1 MIQKYRK
8 NSDIG
13 IIIAILLL
21 ILGLNLNN
29 NFGGFLFIAGL
40 ILFMW
45 AICMYAVAKGYPWYI
60 GVVASMFSVLGLLV
74 LFFLHDYYK
83 EDKSEETKGEIPK
96 TETEQSNSSQDTTE
110 PSIAR
115 KLNQPINKGEVN
127 DFMYCQHCGSKIPQD
142 SKFCPKC
149 GNKTH

>member
-8 NSDIG
+8 NSDIS
-13 IIIAILLL
+13 IVIAILLL

-45 AICMYAVAKGYPWYI
+45 AVCMYAVAKGYPWYI

-127 DFMYCQHCGSKIPQD
+127 DFMYCQHCGAKIPQD